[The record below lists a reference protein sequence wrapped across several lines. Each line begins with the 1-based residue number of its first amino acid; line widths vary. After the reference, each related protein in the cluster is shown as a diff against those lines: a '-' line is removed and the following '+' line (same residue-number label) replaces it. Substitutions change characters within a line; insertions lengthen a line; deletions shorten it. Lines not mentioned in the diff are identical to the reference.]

1 MDADGGNPCLR
12 PGRERGRILSSDLII
27 DVTPVEVPKARAAGF
42 GKWLAAGAGVLL
54 LLGGGGAGAWW
65 LFQGGGDQ
73 PSAPPSAAADVDSA
87 SYIEVPA
94 ITVNLRSDDGGAR
107 FLKVR
112 FILVAANPGEVAGIK
127 DRLPVVLD
135 ALQPFL
141 RELRPDDLSGS
152 AALFRIKEE
161 MMARAAQALG
171 SDAVRDVLI
180 QDLVQQ

>member
-1 MDADGGNPCLR
+1 M
-12 PGRERGRILSSDLII
+12 SSDLII

-171 SDAVRDVLI
+171 SGAVRDVLI